1 MATRRGSNKTQYIS
15 KGQRPNVSRWT
26 RKACRRAYKAD
37 SLAVTLNKV
46 DAWKKGKKVF
56 LTIPNQGADVKKIPY
71 IRVPAKVIW
80 GNPNTRYMMKAE

>member
-56 LTIPNQGADVKKIPY
+56 VSHKVFNCNKKIHIKRSIIY
-71 IRVPAKVIW
+71 RKREKMCIHVV
-80 GNPNTRYMMKAE
+80 YF